1 VKIVLSCVNTHE
13 KQSKNLETL
22 ETSYDQRQELEIQIL
37 TMWAYETF
45 HKTWVGVALMKND
58 LFEAI
63 FNNEQ
68 K

>member
-1 VKIVLSCVNTHE
+1 MVLSCVNAHE
-13 KQSKNLETL
+13 RQSKNLETL

-45 HKTWVGVALMKND
+45 HETWVGVALMRNGFFK
-58 LFEAI
+58 AI

-68 K
+68 R